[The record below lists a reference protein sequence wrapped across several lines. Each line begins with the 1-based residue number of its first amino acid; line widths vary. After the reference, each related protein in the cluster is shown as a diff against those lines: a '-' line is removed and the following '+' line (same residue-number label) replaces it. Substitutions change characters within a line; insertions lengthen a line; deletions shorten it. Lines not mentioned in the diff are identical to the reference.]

1 MAVFVE
7 SAWKGRVVW
16 TGVVPDRGAG
26 LESQVRPG
34 LTLSLAGP
42 EGEAHGGLTRPSCS
56 RVKMIHPKDT
66 EIANTRQLSV
76 LSAEELAQ
84 IAVNMGIERL
94 DPALVG
100 ASLVIEGIPD
110 LSHLPPSS
118 RLLGPDGTTLVV
130 DVENLPCM
138 LPAKP
143 IEKAHPGFGAA
154 FKRAAVGLRGF
165 VGWVE
170 RGGTLREGDQIRLFV
185 PGQRGWSPR

>member
-7 SAWKGRVVW
+7 SAWKGRVTW
-16 TGVVPDRGAG
+16 AGVVGDRSATLASAPEAG
-26 LESQVRPG
+26 LS
-34 LTLSLAGP
+34 LTLAGP
-42 EGEAHGGLTRPSCS
+42 EGEFHGGLTRPSCS

-76 LSAEELAQ
+76 LSEEELSQ

-94 DPALVG
+94 DPGLVG

-118 RLLGPDGTTLVV
+118 RLLGPDGATLVV

-143 IEKAHPGFGAA
+143 IEAAHPGFGAA

-170 RGGTLREGDQIRLFV
+170 RGGVLRPGDELRLFV
-185 PGQRGWSPR
+185 PGQRAWAPR